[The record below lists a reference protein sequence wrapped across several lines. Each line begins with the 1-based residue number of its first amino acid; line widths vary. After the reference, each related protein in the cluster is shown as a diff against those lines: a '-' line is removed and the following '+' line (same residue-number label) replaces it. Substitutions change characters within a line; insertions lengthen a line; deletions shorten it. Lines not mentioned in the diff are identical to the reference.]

1 MYSKKILLAIFIIVA
16 LAQIF
21 TPVKMIMDKEDILNT
36 GKEYRFRTAPIDP
49 HDPFRGK
56 YIRLRYKENTVKI
69 YNEKNWRSGEEIY
82 VILTTDKEGFA
93 KIKSIS
99 KEKQTNNND
108 YLKAKVSHVTRN
120 NRNKLTIGYPFDR
133 FYMEESKAQEAE
145 LTYRRT
151 QIDTTQITYGVV
163 MIKNGD
169 AVLKDVMINGTSIRE
184 IVKARLEEKK
194 E

>member
-1 MYSKKILLAIFIIVA
+1 MHSKKILLAVFILVA
-16 LAQIF
+16 LAQVFI
-21 TPVKMIMDKEDILNT
+21 PVKMILDREDILT
-36 GKEYRFRTAPIDP
+36 EGKEYRFRTAPVDP

-56 YIRLRYKENTVKI
+56 YIRLNYKDDTVEI
-69 YNEKNWRSGEEIY
+69 GNEKNWTSGEEIY
-82 VILTTDKEGFA
+82 VFLTIDKEGFA
-93 KIKSIS
+93 KIKSVS
-99 KEKQTNNND
+99 KQKPTDNQD
-108 YLKAKVSHVTRN
+108 YLKAKVSYVTIN
-120 NRNKLTIGYPFDR
+120 NRNKLSIDYPFDR

-151 QIDTTQITYGVV
+151 QRDTSKTTYAVV
-163 MIKNGD
+163 NIKNGD